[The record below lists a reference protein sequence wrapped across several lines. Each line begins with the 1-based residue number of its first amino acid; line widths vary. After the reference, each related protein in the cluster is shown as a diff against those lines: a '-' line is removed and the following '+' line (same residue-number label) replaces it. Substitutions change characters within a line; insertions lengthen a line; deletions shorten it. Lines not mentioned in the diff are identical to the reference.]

1 MPSVTLNALLVDD
14 QSLLRVCPPGRT
26 LGNNIIGVT
35 DIACGHNS
43 KRPFAQGEKWI
54 LGLIDTAS
62 LNTTKKAWGGL
73 IKTDHNVFAQG
84 GIRAPLEAEDTIQA
98 HAVSPPATESS
109 SVPSGC
115 DHLPPSRRDS
125 MELSLDYLLSRCSH
139 RSHCGG
145 EVENGLEP
153 A

>member
-43 KRPFAQGEKWI
+43 NRPFAQGEKWI

-84 GIRAPLEAEDTIQA
+84 GIRAPLEAERTQSPRRRPNQVVSRAVVTNFLLLEGIAWNSHWTIFFL
-98 HAVSPPATESS
+98 AVLIGPTAVGKSKTISN
-109 SVPSGC
+109 
-115 DHLPPSRRDS
+115 
-125 MELSLDYLLSRCSH
+125 LLRT
-139 RSHCGG
+139 
-145 EVENGLEP
+145 
-153 A
+153 

>member
-43 KRPFAQGEKWI
+43 NRPFAQGEKWI
-54 LGLIDTAS
+54 LRLIDTAS

-84 GIRAPLEAEDTIQA
+84 GIHAPLEAEDTIQRTQ
-98 HAVSPPATESS
+98 SP
-109 SVPSGC
+109 VG
-115 DHLPPSRRDS
+115 DR
-125 MELSLDYLLSRCSH
+125 
-139 RSHCGG
+139 
-145 EVENGLEP
+145 NK
-153 A
+153 

>member
-1 MPSVTLNALLVDD
+1 M
-14 QSLLRVCPPGRT
+14 
-26 LGNNIIGVT
+26 T

-84 GIRAPLEAEDTIQA
+84 GIRAPLEAENTIQRTQ
-98 HAVSPPATESS
+98 SPA
-109 SVPSGC
+109 G
-115 DHLPPSRRDS
+115 DRIK
-125 MELSLDYLLSRCSH
+125 
-139 RSHCGG
+139 
-145 EVENGLEP
+145 
-153 A
+153 